1 MEDNQATEGVR
12 ELMRT
17 ILVGHADAPFNTESD
32 DLVDFLD
39 QAAYLTM
46 EDLNDL
52 GDAFDGLNAGRRN
65 RARLRYLAALLPG
78 RSLHQLADS
87 IHYVINNGNLMV
99 TDVRDVLR
107 GSRRDIPIAK
117 IQEIGTLLAAGNS
130 LRLVSRTVGVSFDTV
145 ERIESFIGIAEA
157 RRLKLVDFACDAVRE
172 GWSVR
177 RFAVAAGIPKSTA
190 HGVIGRARTVLRELE
205 ETV

>member
-1 MEDNQATEGVR
+1 MQDNTATEGVR

-17 ILVGHADAPFNTESD
+17 ILVGHADAPFDTESD
-32 DLVDFLD
+32 DLLDFLD
-39 QAAYLTM
+39 HAAYLTM

-65 RARLRYLAALLPG
+65 RARMRYLAALLPG

-87 IHYVINNGNLMV
+87 IHYVINNGNL
-99 TDVRDVLR
+99 TLSNVRDVLR
-107 GSRRDIPIAK
+107 GSRRDVPVEK
-117 IQEIGTLLAAGNS
+117 IQEIGKLLSEGHS
-130 LRLVSRTVGVSFDTV
+130 LRSVSRTVGVSFDTV

-172 GWSVR
+172 GWSIR
-177 RFAVAAGIPKSTA
+177 RFAAAAGIPKSTA
-190 HGVIGRARTVLRELE
+190 HGFIGRARSVLRELE